1 MAAILHRLALIVLL
15 VGASAAEV
23 RADWLLIPYAGVR
36 FGGSTALIDLD
47 SAADRRTYTFGL
59 SALTLPAGI
68 FGLEADV
75 ALVPG
80 FFQNRESPVQ
90 LVTSS
95 HVATYGV
102 HLVVSLP
109 LSVTR
114 ESLRPYLVIGPGLF
128 RATARDLG
136 RTFLVRSTMPGV
148 TLGAGAMGFI
158 SESTGVRFD
167 LRLHRSLGEGDDV
180 LVRPGHRLRY
190 WRATAGL
197 IRRF

>member
-1 MAAILHRLALIVLL
+1 MAALLRRVALLVLL
-15 VGASAAEV
+15 AFAFVAEA

-36 FGGSTALIDLD
+36 FGGSTAFLDLD
-47 SAADRRTYTFGL
+47 SAAGVRSYTFGL
-59 SALTLPAGI
+59 SVATLPRGI
-68 FGLEADV
+68 FGLELDA

-80 FFQNRESPVQ
+80 FFQRDRQV
-90 LVTSS
+90 VASS
-95 HVATYGV
+95 NVATYGA
-102 HLVVSLP
+102 HLVVTLP

-114 ESLRPYLVIGPGLF
+114 ESLRPYVIVGPGF
-128 RATARDLG
+128 IRATARDVA
-136 RTFLVRSTMPGV
+136 RTFDLRTTMPGV